1 MHTRVTA
8 TMFFYEMTR
17 QLPMWPPFEL
27 MKRRGLFPGKWQ
39 TNVLFLGL
47 KTISVALQTK
57 HIDSTWAYIY
67 RLRIIV
73 MLSRKVG
80 WVCWIVHY
88 AHGNKIDGLKLL
100 KEINGLYFFPSE
112 KLWSSGGKR
121 ERERE
126 KSKLET
132 KSFLRRTLYFQK
144 AI

>member
-1 MHTRVTA
+1 MS
-8 TMFFYEMTR
+8 
-17 QLPMWPPFEL
+17 
-27 MKRRGLFPGKWQ
+27 
-39 TNVLFLGL
+39 LFLGL

-88 AHGNKIDGLKLL
+88 VHWNKIDGLKLL
-100 KEINGLYFFPSE
+100 KEINGLLFFSQVKNFE
-112 KLWSSGGKR
+112 QEGKKKKG
-121 ERERE
+121 E

-144 AI
+144 VI